1 MNSVYIQMYSTNEFL
16 QNYFYFEGTFLENG
30 MDCENI
36 NRFIPIQEQND
47 ETENNQPFLREVQED
62 FMNRPAEVPDD
73 KLNDN
78 IQKDLE
84 LKALKD
90 NNINNIQID
99 LQKATTKM
107 TSKKLLTNKTNR
119 TKITNSDKKQGRKAK
134 DDEEKGEHDKFDQDN
149 MMRKIKSNFFRY
161 IHDFINENIC
171 NKDNKLLRLDSHL
184 NEKLKRDFNLKLMDK
199 TFKNLYENT
208 KISKKYKTKDSDE
221 NKKLINRIYYEESDK
236 EYKAISLL
244 DKTYRELYRYFI
256 ENNLN
261 EFLEKVRNEE
271 EKNLKESEENNIDVY
286 IENLR
291 KLCLSYEDWFYN
303 KRGRNKRSKI

>member
-1 MNSVYIQMYSTNEFL
+1 MYSPNGFL
-16 QNYFYFEGTFLENG
+16 QNSFYFEGTFLENG
-30 MDCENI
+30 MDCENY
-36 NRFIPIQEQND
+36 NPFIPIQEQND
-47 ETENNQPFLREVQED
+47 ETENNHPFSREVQED
-62 FMNRPAEVPDD
+62 FMNRPVEVPDD

-221 NKKLINRIYYEESDK
+221 NKKIINKIYYEESDK

-256 ENNLN
+256 ENYLN

-271 EKNLKESEENNIDVY
+271 EKNSKESKENIDEY
-286 IENLR
+286 INNL
-291 KLCLSYEDWFYN
+291 KILCLSYKEWFYN
-303 KRGRNKRSKI
+303 KKGRNRSN

>member
-1 MNSVYIQMYSTNEFL
+1 MFSPNELIQNT
-16 QNYFYFEGTFLENG
+16 FYFDNTFVGNDISFDNNL
-30 MDCENI
+30 M
-36 NRFIPIQEQND
+36 IPIQENN
-47 ETENNQPFLREVQED
+47 EENEGGHPYLKERQEG
-62 FMNRPAEVPDD
+62 FMIKSAENIED
-73 KLNDN
+73 KLNEN
-78 IQKDLE
+78 IQNDLE
-84 LKALKD
+84 LKVLDEK
-90 NNINNIQID
+90 NNKNNKID
-99 LQKATTKM
+99 LQKDSTNM
-107 TSKKLLTNKTNR
+107 SSKLLTKKTNR
-119 TKITNSDKKQGRKAK
+119 TNNPNSDKKQGRKAK
-134 DDEEKGEHDKFDQDN
+134 DDEEKGDHDKYVEDN
-149 MMRKIKSNFFRY
+149 MMRKIKSNFLRY
-161 IHDFINENIC
+161 IHDNINENIC
-171 NKDNKLLRLDSHL
+171 NKDNKLLRLDSRL
-184 NEKLKRDFNLKLMDK
+184 NEKLKRDFNLELMDK

-261 EFLEKVRNEE
+261 EFLEKVRSEE